1 VAGLADLHYH
11 DGACLDVR
19 ADGSVYCRIDDPMA
33 IDPGANKAYHEA
45 KNVKF
50 AVGQSVWVNGIQF
63 AVVQIVPV
71 SPATPSG
78 QLILQPVT
86 AKV

>member
-1 VAGLADLHYH
+1 MP
-11 DGACLDVR
+11 
-19 ADGSVYCRIDDPMA
+19 INPN
-33 IDPGANKAYHEA
+33 ANAAYFAA
-45 KNVKF
+45 KNIPF
-50 AVGQSVWVNGIQF
+50 AVGQSVWVSGIEF
-63 AVVQIVPV
+63 NVVQIVPV

>member
-1 VAGLADLHYH
+1 VGS
-11 DGACLDVR
+11 DV
-19 ADGSVYCRIDDPMA
+19 A
-33 IDPGANKAYHEA
+33 IDPNANKAYHKA
-45 KNVKF
+45 KDVYF
-50 AVGQSVWVNGIQF
+50 AVGQQVWISGIEF
-63 AVVQIVPV
+63 SVVQIVPV